1 MSEDD
6 EPVAFTALVP
16 GVPVVTRDGRTIGS
30 VVTVLADPDQDIFH
44 GLVVSTPDGRRFV
57 SRDQVE
63 LMTRARVV
71 CGLTDDEVSHLPA
84 SPPGAER
91 EPETIF
97 ASTGPSTRSGPSGR
111 FVTVVRC
118 MRGGLFQALWVPGVS
133 FTAVRLG
140 PYRIMRC
147 PVHDRVE
154 LVRMVDES
162 ALTREELEQ
171 AARYPA
177 GRIP

>member
-6 EPVAFTALVP
+6 E
-16 GVPVVTRDGRTIGS
+16 
-30 VVTVLADPDQDIFH
+30 
-44 GLVVSTPDGRRFV
+44 
-57 SRDQVE
+57 
-63 LMTRARVV
+63 RVV
-71 CGLTDDEVSHLPA
+71 CRLTEDDVAHLPA

-91 EPETIF
+91 EPGTIY
-97 ASTGPSTRSGPSGR
+97 ASTFPATASGPAGR

-118 MRGGLFQALWVPGVS
+118 RRGGLFQALWVPGVS

-162 ALTREELEQ
+162 TLTREELAQ
-171 AARYPA
+171 AASYPP